1 MSEPLNK
8 IRIKIAER
16 DYPMTVT
23 AEQEARLRAAGRV
36 LNERIKQFRDAYG
49 LPDQDILSMIA
60 LDAVAD
66 QLLAEQ
72 RVEAASG
79 GFHQR
84 LEHLHELLL
93 AAPTGPGS
101 GPPRGGAERNET
113 TGPPTGPPRGGSAF
127 TGN

>member
-8 IRIKIAER
+8 IRIKIAES

-49 LPDQDILSMIA
+49 LTSQDVLPMIA
-60 LDAVAD
+60 LEAVAD

-72 RVEAASG
+72 QRDAATG

-93 AAPTGPGS
+93 TVPTGPGG
-101 GPPRGGAERNET
+101 GPSRGAPGRGET
-113 TGPPTGPPRGGSAF
+113 GQTSPQRGGSTF
-127 TGN
+127 TGS

>member
-49 LPDQDILSMIA
+49 LPDQDVLPMIA
-60 LDAVAD
+60 LEAVAD

-72 RVEAASG
+72 QRDSSSG

-93 AAPTGPGS
+93 TVPTGPAAAGGGGTS
-101 GPPRGGAERNET
+101 GRSE
-113 TGPPTGPPRGGSAF
+113 
-127 TGN
+127 TGNQRATTSYTGT

>member
-23 AEQEARLRAAGRV
+23 AEQEARLRQAGRV

-49 LPDQDILSMIA
+49 LPDQDVLSMIA

-66 QLLAEQ
+66 LLLAEQ
-72 RVEAASG
+72 QRDAATG

-84 LEHLHELLL
+84 LEHLHDLLL
-93 AAPTGPGS
+93 TVPTGPATTKA
-101 GPPRGGAERNET
+101 GGLGRSSDT
-113 TGPPTGPPRGGSAF
+113 TPTQPSPARSTSAF
-127 TGN
+127 TGS